1 MLEYV
6 LFYIYLSFNFI
17 LSMFLLGGEYFV
29 KVILGIWEQVMFGYP
44 GIAVI
49 LKSLGVYSP
58 KFLNI

>member
-1 MLEYV
+1 
-6 LFYIYLSFNFI
+6 
-17 LSMFLLGGEYFV
+17 MFLLGGEYFV